1 MKTQKGYIL
10 PIILVIILLIL
21 AGFIIFTQKQVIAP
35 ESEESLFAT
44 STTDIVDSPATTT
57 INSTEEV
64 SNDTPVSTSTE
75 SSENVS
81 IECVENDD
89 CSNGE
94 VCYFKPGGTVGAC
107 TSL

>member
-44 STTDIVDSPATTT
+44 STTNIEDSVVATTT
-57 INSTEEV
+57 DSTENTSTDDTVSTTTDSIEEV
-64 SNDTPVSTSTE
+64 SV
-75 SSENVS
+75 
-81 IECVENDD
+81 ECVENKD
-89 CSNGE
+89 CSGDQ
-94 VCYFKPGGTVGAC
+94 VCYFKPDGTVGAC
-107 TSL
+107 TNL